1 MKRLYLVGKSKD
13 GKKLVFAQKK
23 GARFGSLEVP
33 ISTKLLR
40 LVEEVQEAREAK
52 RQPSGTEPE
61 AATETGPERVP
72 SPAERELARPVA
84 SAGEGGGSEADE
96 GPPAPI
102 GIVASDQI
110 DIPVTPGSPVSE
122 EQAQPE
128 HLPGIDPARQNHPS
142 VGLREPEEEEEV
154 PEAQVAKIER
164 IRPRTEKPEIPAK
177 SKLTPAEIQ
186 TLIRAGRGIRS
197 VANLAGTPVDWVR
210 YLAEPI
216 QEERRGIVRQMLTR
230 RQERARLGLSGSTI
244 GEAIVENLR
253 ARGVRAPEVI
263 IEEGFTAF
271 RPDGR
276 EWRVRL
282 VFEHRGRRQT
292 ASWSFDA
299 QTREVTALNSLATSL
314 GWRRP
319 PGHDGEEAAQP
330 ARPRSTGGSRGRRT
344 LKSAGRKRTTSGRKR
359 SGRKTT
365 ARRRS
370 RR

>member
-1 MKRLYLVGKSKD
+1 VKRLYLVGPSKD

-23 GARFGSLEVP
+23 GAKFGSLEVP

-40 LVEEVQEAREAK
+40 IVGEVQQARDAKNKPPEEAV
-52 RQPSGTEPE
+52 E
-61 AATETGPERVP
+61 AAPDRLP
-72 SPAERELARPVA
+72 SAAERELASVPPVQPEP
-84 SAGEGGGSEADE
+84 SDPEDQ
-96 GPPAPI
+96 PAVPI
-102 GIVASDQI
+102 GVVSSDQI
-110 DIPVTPGSPVSE
+110 DIPVPQGPPESE
-122 EQAQPE
+122 DEAQAEP
-128 HLPGIDPARQNHPS
+128 LPGIGATGRQNHPS
-142 VGLREPEEEEEV
+142 VGLREVEAEV
-154 PEAQVAKIER
+154 AEAEVAKIER

-177 SKLTPAEIQ
+177 SKLSPAEIQ

-230 RQERARLGLSGSTI
+230 RQERARLGLSDSTI
-244 GEAIVENLR
+244 GEAIMENLR
-253 ARGVRAPEVI
+253 TRGIRAPEVVI
-263 IEEGFTAF
+263 DEGFTAF

-299 QTREVTALNSLATSL
+299 QTRQATPLNSLATSL

-319 PGHDGEEAAQP
+319 AGADGEGAAQP
-330 ARPRSTGGSRGRRT
+330 ARPRRTNSSRGRT
-344 LKSAGRKRTTSGRKR
+344 LKSSGRKRTTRKR
-359 SGRKTT
+359 SARKTSS
-365 ARRRS
+365 RRS